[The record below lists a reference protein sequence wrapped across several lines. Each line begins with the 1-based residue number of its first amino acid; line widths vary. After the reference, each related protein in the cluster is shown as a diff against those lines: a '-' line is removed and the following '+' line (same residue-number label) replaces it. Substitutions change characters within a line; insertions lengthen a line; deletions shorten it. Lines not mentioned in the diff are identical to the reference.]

1 MNKLKE
7 TILKDYIDNIK
18 DYVKELI
25 KKGYLKTSDN
35 EILKLNV
42 FDIAFESVEIE
53 SMINLVD
60 AHVDNLWNI
69 PPETQNEI
77 ISDMIFGL
85 LPIADISECNNYIEY
100 QILNDKIRN
109 PKELYKDVKSL
120 IKSNETRHK
129 KVFDGGVNS
138 PEYQAQAL
146 INENIFYDKSDKN
159 YYVFDDK
166 AKKFNK
172 LNANDI
178 RNYLLKYY
186 PNLSASKYDVMDYMK
201 VNYIFF
207 VTETTLPTAYN
218 INKIRLSKLN
228 VIKSDYDKLNG
239 IVSKFR

>member
-1 MNKLKE
+1 MNKLKK
-7 TILKDYIDNIK
+7 TILKDYIDNTK
-18 DYVKELI
+18 DYIKELI
-25 KKGYLKTSDN
+25 KKGYLKTPDN

-53 SMINLVD
+53 SMINLID

-85 LPIADISECNNYIEY
+85 LPTADISECDNYIEY

-109 PKELYKDVKSL
+109 PKELDKEVKAL
-120 IKSNETRHK
+120 IKSNEKRHK
-129 KVFDGGVNS
+129 KVFKGGVNA

-146 INENIFYDKSDKN
+146 INENVFYDKSDRA

-166 AKKFNK
+166 AKQFNK
-172 LNANDI
+172 LNVDTVC
-178 RNYLLKYY
+178 YLLLKHY
-186 PNLSASKYDVMDYMK
+186 PNLTASKYDVLDYMR
-201 VNYIFF
+201 VSYPFF

-218 INKIRLSKLN
+218 INKSHLSKLD
-228 VIKSDYDKLNG
+228 VIKPDYNKLNG